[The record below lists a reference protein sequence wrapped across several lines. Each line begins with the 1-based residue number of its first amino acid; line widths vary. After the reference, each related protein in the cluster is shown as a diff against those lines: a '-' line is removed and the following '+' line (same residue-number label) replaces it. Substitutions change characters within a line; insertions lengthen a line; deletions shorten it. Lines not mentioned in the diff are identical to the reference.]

1 MEKRNILV
9 TGGAGYI
16 GSILVGELLRC
27 GHYVTVVDNFMFKQ
41 SSLNNYCVFKDFKVV
56 KKGKYEMNAKIDHGI
71 DKMIVS
77 CCICTC
83 TLYLFLYMF

>member
-1 MEKRNILV
+1 MKNILV

-27 GHYVTVVDNFMFKQ
+27 GHYVTVIDNFMFKQ

-56 KKGKYEMNAKIDHGI
+56 KGKYKYVYLFDKSLQNRL
-71 DKMIVS
+71 DKMEKPYPKRVKQAMNDDQS
-77 CCICTC
+77 
-83 TLYLFLYMF
+83 